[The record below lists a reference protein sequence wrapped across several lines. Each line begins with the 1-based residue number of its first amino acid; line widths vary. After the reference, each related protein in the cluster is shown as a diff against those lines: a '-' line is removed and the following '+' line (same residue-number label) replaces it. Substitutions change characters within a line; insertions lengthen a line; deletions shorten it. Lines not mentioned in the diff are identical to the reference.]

1 MLFSE
6 ILGQDH
12 IKKHLMQSATSG
24 RIPHA
29 QLFVGPEGS
38 GTLPM
43 ALAYAQFILCQNLP
57 PDNIGQN
64 SSCNLKCDQ
73 LTHPDLH
80 FIFPTITT
88 ESVKSKPKSADFL
101 NEWRTF
107 VKQNPYASLFDW
119 YQHLEED
126 KKSGMI
132 RVDDAQEALKT
143 LSFKSFE
150 GGYKVMIIWMADQ
163 MNIEASNKLLK
174 MIEEPANQTLL
185 ILITEHEE
193 DLLLTIRS
201 RCQVIHFNGIPEN
214 IIAQHLVEKHQI
226 NSNEALK
233 IAHQSQGNLNKA
245 LKLLGEDEET
255 KIFDAWFVKW
265 VRAAFRAKG
274 NAAAIHDLIDWSD
287 EISKTGR
294 ETQKHFLHYCIEVF
308 RQALLT
314 NYQAKSLVFMIPTYD
329 DFKFDKF
336 APFVNHSNIEE
347 IYQQISE
354 AIYHIERNGNAKLI
368 LTDLSIR
375 LTRLIHKK

>member
-1 MLFSE
+1 M
-6 ILGQDH
+6 
-12 IKKHLMQSATSG
+12 
-24 RIPHA
+24 
-29 QLFVGPEGS
+29 V
-38 GTLPM
+38 
-43 ALAYAQFILCQNLP
+43 
-57 PDNIGQN
+57 
-64 SSCNLKCDQ
+64 
-73 LTHPDLH
+73 
-80 FIFPTITT
+80 
-88 ESVKSKPKSADFL
+88 
-101 NEWRTF
+101 
-107 VKQNPYASLFDW
+107 
-119 YQHLEED
+119 
-126 KKSGMI
+126 
-132 RVDDAQEALKT
+132 
-143 LSFKSFE
+143 
-150 GGYKVMIIWMADQ
+150 
-163 MNIEASNKLLK
+163 
-174 MIEEPANQTLL
+174 
-185 ILITEHEE
+185 
-193 DLLLTIRS
+193 
-201 RCQVIHFNGIPEN
+201 
-214 IIAQHLVEKHQI
+214 
-226 NSNEALK
+226 
-233 IAHQSQGNLNKA
+233 
-245 LKLLGEDEET
+245 LGEDEET